1 MVFSI
6 QCAKIHVFQILSQLF
21 VTIFDF
27 ISHIENMVNTEN
39 PNSILSSRSFASC
52 LIKSKRS
59 QIFDSSCFVIP
70 LGFEPKTYCLEGSCS
85 NPTELRNQPTLIIN
99 PKKLGAKV
107 VFFVIICKL
116 FKFFS
121 GIFFLIRR
129 FFVDLNG
136 ISYLCI
142 LYII

>member
-1 MVFSI
+1 MI
-6 QCAKIHVFQILSQLF
+6 TPIL
-21 VTIFDF
+21 
-27 ISHIENMVNTEN
+27 
-39 PNSILSSRSFASC
+39 
-52 LIKSKRS
+52 
-59 QIFDSSCFVIP
+59 CFVIP